1 MLIMGDIMYDQP
13 EFLCDK
19 TESVQ
24 YKDCHKRC
32 FTRFIMGKTLNGIRE
47 IEMLRRLC
55 HMFKIMK
62 NQAPEY

>member
-24 YKDCHKRC
+24 YKDCHKWC
-32 FTRFIMGKTLNGIRE
+32 FTRFIMGNSKWNQGNRDVKTL
-47 IEMLRRLC
+47 MS
-55 HMFKIMK
+55 HV
-62 NQAPEY
+62 